1 MIWLTKKDLELT
13 EPAEVA
19 AFRSPIPTQ
28 MVSNG
33 EFMPARQ
40 TRAQRQV
47 EEQIKALADR
57 FGGQLGLHRRQFL
70 QTSCGMAAA
79 FLAMNSVYGSVFAVD
94 LAEAADPGAAAAR
107 LNGLAHQFVFDDQ
120 VHFVRDDFTRDRIL
134 RLAEYAKSWNPM
146 LKEQKITLQRYK
158 FENFVKEVFMDSD
171 TKVALLSGAPFDDIE
186 GWFLSNDQ
194 MARARA
200 LINDLAGSRRLLCHA
215 LVLPGQPRW
224 VEEVERAISDLK
236 PDGWKGYTIGDP
248 SNPASKYP
256 WRLDDEKLVY
266 PVYEKMVKSGI
277 RNVSIH
283 KGLLPPDFEK
293 SFSNVW
299 RYATVDD
306 LGKAAKDWPQLN
318 FIMYHAAHRPFLEA
332 PDQSLGDFE
341 KTGRINWVSDL
352 ADIPGKYGVSNVYG
366 ELGTTFA
373 NSAVTNPRYCA
384 ALLGTL
390 IKGLGADHVVWGTDS
405 VWYGSPQWQ
414 IEAFRRLEIPDDMQK
429 KYGFAPLGAADG
441 MVKNAVLGYN
451 SARLYSLNLRAARL
465 PLPADYP
472 DRFARM
478 KAEYELG
485 GAARS
490 NAAYGFI
497 RKRA

>member
-1 MIWLTKKDLELT
+1 
-13 EPAEVA
+13 
-19 AFRSPIPTQ
+19 
-28 MVSNG
+28 
-33 EFMPARQ
+33 
-40 TRAQRQV
+40 
-47 EEQIKALADR
+47 
-57 FGGQLGLHRRQFL
+57 
-70 QTSCGMAAA
+70 
-79 FLAMNSVYGSVFAVD
+79 
-94 LAEAADPGAAAAR
+94 
-107 LNGLAHQFVFDDQ
+107 
-120 VHFVRDDFTRDRIL
+120 
-134 RLAEYAKSWNPM
+134 
-146 LKEQKITLQRYK
+146 
-158 FENFVKEVFMDSD
+158 
-171 TKVALLSGAPFDDIE
+171 
-186 GWFLSNDQ
+186 
-194 MARARA
+194 
-200 LINDLAGSRRLLCHA
+200 
-215 LVLPGQPRW
+215 
-224 VEEVERAISDLK
+224 
-236 PDGWKGYTIGDP
+236 
-248 SNPASKYP
+248 
-256 WRLDDEKLVY
+256 
-266 PVYEKMVKSGI
+266 MVKSGI

-283 KGLLPPDFEK
+283 KGLLPPDYEK

-306 LGKAAKDWPQLN
+306 LGKTAKDWPQLN

-332 PDQSLGDFE
+332 PDQSLADFE

-451 SARLYSLNLRAARL
+451 SARLYTLNLRAARP

-472 DRFARM
+472 DGLARM

-485 GAARS
+485 GVARS